1 VRTVSYGREDRG
13 LRGGPIEDF
22 SYAGTCLFPY
32 RIATGHSGLIHSR
45 SRPKPPRLHRDSRL
59 HQSGRHHKIPRV
71 ALGLNK
77 QVTIILDSPGGTV
90 DDAIYIGE
98 FVRSRNWDTL
108 VQSNAICN
116 SACTMIWLAGTGR
129 SLGNRARLGFHS
141 ASSASSGAPNRV
153 RSERGNA
160 KMAKFMAAMGIPQEL
175 IDFQPKADPCCINY
189 VDYAQAQAWN
199 C

>member
-1 VRTVSYGREDRG
+1 
-13 LRGGPIEDF
+13 
-22 SYAGTCLFPY
+22 
-32 RIATGHSGLIHSR
+32 
-45 SRPKPPRLHRDSRL
+45 
-59 HQSGRHHKIPRV
+59 
-71 ALGLNK
+71 LGLNK

-199 C
+199 LLSEQPAKQAPETQRAAATASVPPEPTRRDRCR